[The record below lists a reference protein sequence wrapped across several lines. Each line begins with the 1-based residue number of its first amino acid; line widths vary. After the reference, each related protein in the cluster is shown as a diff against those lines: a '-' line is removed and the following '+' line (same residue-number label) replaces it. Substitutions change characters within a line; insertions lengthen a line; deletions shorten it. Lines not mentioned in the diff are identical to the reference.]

1 MLCERCK
8 KREATVHLTKTS
20 QEFEAEEGVD
30 PETVDLAA
38 IPKDV
43 TEHHF
48 CEECADKY
56 FASTP
61 GMNSARGL
69 ICLSDVYREKLY
81 DKLEAELPEIF
92 IENDD
97 NVLMEKRADRMAE
110 FLHEEL
116 KREGIEVNEDAF
128 GMLFS
133 DLFCTYHF
141 YDRQERFNKD
151 KE

>member
-1 MLCERCK
+1 LEW
-8 KREATVHLTKTS
+8 KR
-20 QEFEAEEGVD
+20 
-30 PETVDLAA
+30 DLAA
-38 IPKDV
+38 IPNKEV

-69 ICLSDVYREKLY
+69 ICLSEAYREKLY
-81 DKLEAELPEIF
+81 DKLEAELPEILV
-92 IENDD
+92 ETDD
-97 NVLMEKRADRMAE
+97 KVLMGKRADKMAE
-110 FLHEEL
+110 FLRDEL
-116 KREGIEVNEDAF
+116 KREGIEMNDDAF

-141 YDRQERFNKD
+141 YDRQERMNGGSSR
-151 KE
+151 E

>member
-1 MLCERCK
+1 MCKERG
-8 KREATVHLTKTS
+8 ATVHLTQTS
-20 QEFEAEEGVD
+20 QEFEVDEGVD
-30 PETVDLAA
+30 PETVDLGF
-38 IPKDV
+38 IPNKEVDQ

-69 ICLSDVYREKLY
+69 ICLSDAYREKLY

-92 IENDD
+92 IETDD
-97 NVLMEKRADRMAE
+97 QVLMGKRAETMSE
-110 FLHEEL
+110 FLREEL

-133 DLFCTYHF
+133 GLFCTYHF
-141 YDRQERFNKD
+141 YDRQDRFNGK
-151 KE
+151 